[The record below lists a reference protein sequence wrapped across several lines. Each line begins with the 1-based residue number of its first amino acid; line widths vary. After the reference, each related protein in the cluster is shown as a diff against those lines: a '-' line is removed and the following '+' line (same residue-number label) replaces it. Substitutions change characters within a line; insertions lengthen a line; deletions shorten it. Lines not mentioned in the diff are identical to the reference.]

1 MIAALSVLSK
11 KMSMASEF
19 GLPPFETGESED
31 LSATATYRTAIFTAG
46 TSLATTQGSM
56 RF

>member
-31 LSATATYRTAIFTAG
+31 LSATATYRQAIFTAG